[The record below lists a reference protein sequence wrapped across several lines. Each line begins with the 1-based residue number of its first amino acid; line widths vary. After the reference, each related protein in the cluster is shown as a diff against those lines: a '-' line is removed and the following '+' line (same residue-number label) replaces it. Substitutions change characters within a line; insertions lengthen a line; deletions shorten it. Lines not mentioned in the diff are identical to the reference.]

1 MQFSKK
7 KVAAVVAML
16 LVAAQTATYAATG
29 NAIDSG
35 INVRGW
41 ASTDSGIVGKLY
53 KGDKIK
59 VNERVG
65 EWYKC
70 EYNGQEAY
78 VSTDYVMI
86 MKVADGNVYTDQV
99 PVYKQANVESEA
111 FGAYYNGS
119 TAVVTEIG
127 DEWCQVLYYG
137 DLGYVQ
143 RSYLDICN
151 ETPVETQETAQTGSS
166 VVDYA
171 SRFIGTPYVSGGKGP
186 GGFDCSG
193 FTSYVYAG
201 FGVQLGS
208 SSRAQANQG
217 VAVSRS
223 ELQPGD
229 LVFFNTSGA
238 GISHVAIYVGGGNI
252 VHATVPGDTVKVSN
266 MNSAY
271 YSSRYVSARR
281 VLN

>member
-35 INVRGW
+35 VNVRSG

-70 EYNGQEAY
+70 EYNGQETY
-78 VSTDYVMI
+78 VSTDYVMV
-86 MKVADGNVYTDQV
+86 MKVADGKVYTDQV

-151 ETPVETQETAQTGSS
+151 ETPVETQETAQGGSS

-201 FGVQLGS
+201 FGVHLGS